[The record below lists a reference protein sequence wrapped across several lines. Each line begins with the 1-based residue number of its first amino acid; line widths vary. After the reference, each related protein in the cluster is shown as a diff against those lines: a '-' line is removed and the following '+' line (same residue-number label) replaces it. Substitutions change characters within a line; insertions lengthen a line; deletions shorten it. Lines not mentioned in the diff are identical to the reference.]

1 MPVDVRKII
10 FSNRELR
17 LILPRYCRDK
27 GINLPD
33 SPMQD
38 FEMIKPSDSQRIVSD
53 NTPEGLKVVLRFVS
67 TNPMD
72 PFRVV
77 LPETDIVEAL
87 IAACREAKIPLPRR
101 ANKHLQAQ
109 KDSIALAVGLSD
121 NVDFSRGEV

>member
-27 GINLPD
+27 GIQLPD

-38 FEMIKPSDSQRIVSD
+38 FEIMQPDSNNRIVSE

-67 TNPMD
+67 SNPMD

-77 LPETDIVEAL
+77 LAESDVTEAL
-87 IAACREAKIPLPRR
+87 IGACREAKIPLPRR
-101 ANKHLQAQ
+101 ANKYLQAQ

-121 NVDFSRGEV
+121 DVDFSKTDI

>member
-17 LILPRYCRDK
+17 LILPRFCRDK
-27 GINLPD
+27 GIQLPD

-38 FEMIKPSDSQRIVSD
+38 FEIMRPDGKNRIVSE

-67 TNPMD
+67 ANPME
-72 PFRVV
+72 PFRVI
-77 LPETDIVEAL
+77 LSQNDILEAL
-87 IAACREAKIPLPRR
+87 IGACREAKIPLPRR
-101 ANKHLQAQ
+101 ANKYLQVQ

-121 NVDFSRGEV
+121 NVDFSRTEV

>member
-17 LILPRYCRDK
+17 LILPRFCRDK
-27 GINLPD
+27 GIQLPD

-38 FEMIKPSDSQRIVSD
+38 FEIMRPDGKNRIVSE

-67 TNPMD
+67 SNPME

-77 LPETDIVEAL
+77 LSENDILEAL
-87 IAACREAKIPLPRR
+87 IGACREAKIPLPRR
-101 ANKHLQAQ
+101 ANKYLQVQ

-121 NVDFSRGEV
+121 NVDFSRTEI

>member
-17 LILPRYCRDK
+17 LILPRFCKDK
-27 GINLPD
+27 GIQLPD

-38 FEMIKPSDSQRIVSD
+38 FEIVRPDSSNRIVSE

-67 TNPMD
+67 ENPNQ

-77 LPETDIVEAL
+77 LSENDIVEAL
-87 IAACREAKIPLPRR
+87 IGACRSAKIPLARR
-101 ANKHLQAQ
+101 AKKYLQAQ

-121 NVDFSRGEV
+121 NIDFSKIEI

>member
-27 GINLPD
+27 GIQLPD

-38 FEMIKPSDSQRIVSD
+38 FEINQPDSNKRIVSE

-67 TNPMD
+67 SNPME
-72 PFRVV
+72 PFRVI
-77 LPETDIVEAL
+77 LSENDIVEAL
-87 IAACREAKIPLPRR
+87 IGACREAKIPLPRR
-101 ANKHLQAQ
+101 ASKYLQVQ

-121 NVDFSRGEV
+121 NIYFSRADI